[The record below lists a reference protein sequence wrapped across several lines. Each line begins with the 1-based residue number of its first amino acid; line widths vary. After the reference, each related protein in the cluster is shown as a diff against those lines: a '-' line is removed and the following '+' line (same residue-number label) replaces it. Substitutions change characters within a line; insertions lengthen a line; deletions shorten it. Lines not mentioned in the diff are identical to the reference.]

1 MKEDWLSSEMV
12 IAKKFQCP
20 AWWLICQIGVQ
31 RRGLI
36 HEWGLFEN
44 GGLNRSFTEYI
55 K

>member
-1 MKEDWLSSEMV
+1 MV
-12 IAKKFQCP
+12 IARNSNVPRGALFCK
-20 AWWLICQIGVQ
+20 IGVQ